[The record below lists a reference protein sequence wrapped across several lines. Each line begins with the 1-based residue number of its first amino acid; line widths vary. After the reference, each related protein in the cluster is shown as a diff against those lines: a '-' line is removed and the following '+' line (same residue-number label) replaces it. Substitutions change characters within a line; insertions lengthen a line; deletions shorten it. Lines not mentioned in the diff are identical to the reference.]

1 MIGELLG
8 DGVCVSPC
16 LGDGQ
21 GSKPGGVDVCED
33 DTNLAELGTR
43 YRELAEPL
51 ECDGEGRGL
60 PRGMQVDGEVLE
72 VGESSEV
79 AKTIELDRRGAI
91 LAESEVA
98 KAGMQ
103 TGN

>member
-21 GSKPGGVDVCED
+21 GSKPGGVDVCEE
-33 DTNLAELGTR
+33 DTKLAELGTT
-43 YRELAEPL
+43 YHEVYEPL
-51 ECDGEGRGL
+51 ECGGEARGL
-60 PRGMQVDGEVLE
+60 PRRMQVYGEVLE

-79 AKTIELDRRGAI
+79 AKTIELDRWGAI
-91 LAESEVA
+91 FAESEVA
-98 KAGMQ
+98 KSRMQ